1 RTSFA
6 VSRGSGVT
14 RGGRRGNER
23 VARLREVVPAINA
36 VAGGG
41 LGGRKPAL
49 LAGHCG
55 PVEPGGWLAALGAV
69 LGGGGPAA
77 GARVGCRG
85 LAAVAQ
91 MGYRAFAASV
101 RERLAGWGGQ
111 RRGPA
116 ASRVFAGL
124 AAAGGV
130 ARMLRAALRR
140 IGGALADLRHARAR
154 RGRLEAQMAGLLD
167 AVGIDH
173 ARICQIPG
181 LTVAGLA
188 AILAKTGDLRQYA
201 SSSPAVK
208 HARDVPGRNH
218 SPAFCGQTKISR
230 RGRPALRLTVWRATW
245 AVLRHGD
252 VLAAK
257 HAARAS

>member
-1 RTSFA
+1 

-36 VAGGG
+36 VAGVD
-41 LGGRKPAL
+41 LGERKPAL
-49 LAGHCG
+49 LAAHC
-55 PVEPGGWLAALGAV
+55 EPPEPAAWLASLEAV
-69 LGGGGPAA
+69 LGCG
-77 GARVGCRG
+77 G

-154 RGRLEAQMAGLLD
+154 RGRREAHMAGLLD

-173 ARICQIPG
+173 ARICQIP
-181 LTVAGLA
+181 A
-188 AILAKTGDLRQYA
+188 
-201 SSSPAVK
+201 
-208 HARDVPGRNH
+208 
-218 SPAFCGQTKISR
+218 
-230 RGRPALRLTVWRATW
+230 
-245 AVLRHGD
+245 
-252 VLAAK
+252 
-257 HAARAS
+257 